1 MASFVTYPAGRFEL
15 LAGSVLSYR
24 ASNFATRQFCG
35 RCGSALFW
43 RRDGGDDLDI
53 FLGSLDRPGEMPM
66 PQKQIW
72 TQHRIAW
79 VPAQPEIPPFKEG
92 S

>member
-1 MASFVTYPAGRFEL
+1 MVSFVTFPAAGFEL
-15 LAGSVLSYR
+15 LSGSVLSYR
-24 ASNFATRQFCG
+24 ASDFATRQFCG

-43 RRDGGDDLDI
+43 RRDGSDELDI
-53 FLGSLDRPGEMPM
+53 FLGSLDRPAEVPM

-72 TQHRIAW
+72 TRHRMAW
-79 VPAQPEIPPFKEG
+79 VPAQREIPAFKEN